1 MKNLFIFLTIISLSS
16 CSIIKRATPTE
27 DLPLGTWYIRDAY
40 VIEGRKKRNPLENL
54 QSSQIRFDKNRQ
66 FEVKNSNNELIY
78 HGKWRITSL
87 DFSVSFTDSTGA
99 KSQSD
104 DKRVLAIFADNA
116 QWSILGEANFYKN
129 EIAIYERDGKVDKR
143 YVLKRVN

>member
-27 DLPLGTWYIRDAY
+27 NLPLGAWHIRDAY
-40 VIEGRKKRNPLENL
+40 VLESRKKRTPLENL
-54 QSSQIRFDKNRQ
+54 QGSQIRFDKNRQ

-78 HGKWRITSL
+78 QGKWRITSL
-87 DFSVSFTDSTGA
+87 DFSVSFTDSTGT
-99 KSQSD
+99 KLQSD

-116 QWSILGEANFYKN
+116 QWSIMGEANFYKN
-129 EIAIYERDGKVDKR
+129 EIAIYERDGKVSKR
-143 YVLKRVN
+143 YVFRRMD